1 MGMLLRRRA
10 RTAVV
15 EPKVNGQPV
24 KSAPKKKK
32 LNLEPEYAKKE
43 NVSHETIPGS
53 TNNSFRV

>member
-1 MGMLLRRRA
+1 MGMLLRRRE
-10 RTAVV
+10 RKPDVQ
-15 EPKVNGQPV
+15 PKVNGQPV

-32 LNLEPEYAKKE
+32 LNLEPEYAKKQ